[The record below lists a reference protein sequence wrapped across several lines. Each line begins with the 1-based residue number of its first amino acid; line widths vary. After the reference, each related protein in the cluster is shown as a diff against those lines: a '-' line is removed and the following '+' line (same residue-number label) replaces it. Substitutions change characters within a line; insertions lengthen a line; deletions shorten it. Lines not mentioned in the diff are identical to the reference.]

1 MILISGTVA
10 NTVQLQTLKNKWQQ
24 KKESGDVL
32 SKKERNERENWTSD
46 DWMKHNYEEQ
56 LAQNRESGRQTEIS
70 SKIMSGET
78 LTPDEEKYLEQNNPT
93 QLQKYRQIRAE
104 KKAYEEKLKKCK
116 TKDEVQKIKTE
127 TLGEYMASMKK
138 TDNDPYIPVSEK
150 LAKAQEIMAKM
161 KIIQEVE
168 EKFMRS
174 QTYKN
179 LPTEAEKSEESAKE
193 HKLENEQITQEIK
206 ENAKDSEE
214 LNEET
219 GGKIQTDDAGE
230 ASDVVSNYDYDEFE
244 KDIGNT
250 IDRLKLK
257 MQLERESNREVSTD
271 EEKKVGQK
279 ADFSV

>member
-1 MILISGTVA
+1 MNLFSGTITNAVK
-10 NTVQLQTLKNKWQQ
+10 LQTLNNKWQQ

-32 SKKERNERENWTSD
+32 SKKERNERANWTSD

-70 SKIMSGET
+70 NKIMSGET

-138 TDNDPYIPVSEK
+138 TENDPYIPISEK
-150 LAKAQEIMAKM
+150 LAKAQETMAKM

-168 EKFMRS
+168 VKFMRS
-174 QTYKN
+174 QAYKN

-193 HKLENEQITQEIK
+193 RKLEDEQITQQIK
-206 ENAKDSEE
+206 ENAKETDE
-214 LNEET
+214 LNEEI
-219 GGKIQTDDAGE
+219 GEKIHTDDAGE
-230 ASDVVSNYDYDEFE
+230 ASDVVSDYDYDEFE
-244 KDIGNT
+244 TDIGKT
-250 IDRLKLK
+250 VDRLKLK
-257 MQLERESNREVSTD
+257 MQLERESDREVSTD